1 MKLRILRR
9 TKMANTEDMR
19 PPSMDDYT
27 DTETTGRPVPTIP
40 VDTTTGEAKEELTIR
55 KMSRALGLDPYVGP
69 WNLSRQAAEDRG
81 YTSFDRARMLAT
93 AAGKRAMALFLFDD
107 DAVTDAY
114 EVSQEVGNNLDWGD
128 DVRST
133 FRHLLLGGLVESKQG
148 QKYINEE
155 KESGLDLESIIDR
168 NNNLFGKSLREKYP
182 DREEFIQAAL
192 ATAVALGDGEKVE
205 PLDGRNLRLS
215 VEGKYDEIHS
225 DAAMMEGLADI
236 EERGENES
244 LPIPPTRP
252 EKFVEP
258 DPMKSTDDYTP
269 TQKKGGLLSA
279 QEGVIPMTK
288 ATSNPTGNKPVKS
301 QKVPNKVGRPQ
312 QSAASGDPRDAAIAK
327 VSAELGK
334 AKSLVPAPTPVP
346 PPTQAKKGT
355 VKIDEELE
363 KGTKPEEST
372 GMSVMIGLGAPDM
385 DYQDAAEGDPP
396 PGATKEEVAD
406 DQMVLMS
413 EGELVVPANVVRFH
427 GLATYEGMRRE
438 ALAGLQDME
447 SDGQISYVE
456 PETTKK
462 TYQGGIMRAQK
473 GITPLPNV
481 NTQFTVP
488 YQNYQSTPVYQGATA
503 PAQAASAQYIVNPNQ
518 GMMAPIAGAGTY
530 GAQPVSQYTPTYQTT
545 PGIIPKVVAPN
556 IGHYLPEDQR
566 MPWMSPDKLPT
577 GTIPGISPT
586 PTPTPDP
593 IPDPTPTPDP
603 TPDPDPIS
611 EDATKYIESGAGQ
624 AELAKVQK
632 ALKDA
637 ETQRDIDRRN
647 TQWFS
652 DRESALANEKETG
665 KLEAY
670 GTFNPQNFLKQE
682 GLMSQDAWDK
692 SFKKIGEDA
701 KADFRKQFG
710 PATPLN
716 AWPSTKKH
724 TADTFPGFQKH
735 VDMPLANYPA
745 SIMESFRSPAVA
757 ALRSTHAGQYQ
768 PGEADVDQ
776 IAKASGMT
784 PDGVRA
790 YYEMK
795 GMPITSKYGQYSDL
809 TMKAIEDATATY
821 AKDAQGKSLGT
832 YSDYEKTK
840 RRREAK
846 IKNAKDWGFWDEG
859 ITRLSSEEAN
869 AYANI
874 NKSLNDGQYDPN
886 GLMGVKQYA
895 DFKKTGLTMNQFFKL
910 SRAEQSFY
918 AAARTGDTVESW
930 VINSMKE
937 GTTAAFDGMNAA
949 NDSSVLRSDK
959 YEIAADQQYKPE
971 DAADDAYE
979 VSVHTYWQSPEGQ
992 KKAEEL
998 GVDVG

>member
-19 PPSMDDYT
+19 PLSMDDYT
-27 DTETTGRPVPTIP
+27 DTETTGRPVPTLP
-40 VDTTTGEAKEELTIR
+40 VDTTTGEAKEELTTR

-530 GAQPVSQYTPTYQTT
+530 GAQPVSQYTPTYQMT

-566 MPWMSPDKLPT
+566 MPWMSPDELPT
-577 GTIPGISPT
+577 GPIPGISPT

-611 EDATKYIESGAGQ
+611 EDATKYIEGGAGQ

-637 ETQRDIDRRN
+637 ASQREMDANLTYPEFTGNFSGDIEKLKDKGIASPDKWNDQLKKLQTGVQADLRR
-647 TQWFS
+647 
-652 DRESALANEKETG
+652 
-665 KLEAY
+665 
-670 GTFNPQNFLKQE
+670 
-682 GLMSQDAWDK
+682 
-692 SFKKIGEDA
+692 
-701 KADFRKQFG
+701 QFG
-710 PATPLN
+710 PATALGDPFKN
-716 AWPSTKKH
+716 KTNVQ
-724 TADTFPGFQKH
+724 GY
-735 VDMPLANYPA
+735 PLANFPA
-745 SIMESFRSPAVA
+745 AFMESFTNPQRAAIRSGRYRPTKLDIA
-757 ALRSTHAGQYQ
+757 AATLGDDATD
-768 PGEADVDQ
+768 ADITNYAANLTD
-776 IAKASGMT
+776 AKAKSLGWDSEKEGT
-784 PDGVRA
+784 
-790 YYEMK
+790 YE
-795 GMPITSKYGQYSDL
+795 GQS
-809 TMKAIEDATATY
+809 MAEIIAANETY
-821 AKDAQGKSLGT
+821 AKDPVTGNFLGT
-832 YSDYEKTK
+832 YSRAEKSK
-840 RRREAK
+840 RR
-846 IKNAKDWGFWDEG
+846 G
-859 ITRLSSEEAN
+859 EAN
-869 AYANI
+869 AKRAQDSGFASQGIKGISQEELNAQNNI
-874 NKSLNDGQYDPN
+874 NKALNNGQYDPN
-886 GLMGVKQYA
+886 GLMGVEQYA
-895 DFKKTGLTMNQFFKL
+895 DFKKTGLEINQFFKL

-918 AAARTGDTVESW
+918 AAAKTGDTVESW

>member
-1 MKLRILRR
+1 MNQYPMKPYMDQMAQHGRYGDSMLVHMNPAEVQGIASLTPGGELTINPVTGQPEAFLPFLAPILGSALGWGTGATALASGALTAATTGDLKKGLLSGIMSFGLAEGIGAASDAFKGTEALQTGLTDTAATGVDVVEDIGSNIKNLESSLTGELQGQAIADANLSRLAESGVDVSQYPNFVSGSEDQIAQLSQLQADQSAIQN
-9 TKMANTEDMR
+9 TFSNDMLAKMSPKDIQNLSPLTQGAKGFASSMSQARNFLPVAVGGSMLEQEYIQDDMRAAAKKAEEQDLASLQNTENTLHAALSAAQPGTMR
-19 PPSMDDYT
+19 QFQNPYQYSAEGGIVSLAEGGDVPKENPIDAERRAAYLSSGIGGVFDFDKGLEEGAMQWWMTNRPDLFPDATPEATPEAEVPATLGSTYYDTSRGFYDEAQQAEQAENPLAGMGGYVGGMSGPYGMSIGGRYGGIMGAAGPSNRSIAIQQGLRGRYHTAPPKDYLAGFEPEYMYFQ
-27 DTETTGRPVPTIP
+27 DTETPFVPDRGYRPQAYMLPQDQQNQDYFSSPLNREAYLNQIANHYANLGTKQMPQPIEQVDPTVQPPEVDDTPPPPTPPPVPT
-40 VDTTTGEAKEELTIR
+40 
-55 KMSRALGLDPYVGP
+55 
-69 WNLSRQAAEDRG
+69 
-81 YTSFDRARMLAT
+81 
-93 AAGKRAMALFLFDD
+93 
-107 DAVTDAY
+107 
-114 EVSQEVGNNLDWGD
+114 
-128 DVRST
+128 
-133 FRHLLLGGLVESKQG
+133 
-148 QKYINEE
+148 
-155 KESGLDLESIIDR
+155 
-168 NNNLFGKSLREKYP
+168 
-182 DREEFIQAAL
+182 
-192 ATAVALGDGEKVE
+192 
-205 PLDGRNLRLS
+205 
-215 VEGKYDEIHS
+215 
-225 DAAMMEGLADI
+225 
-236 EERGENES
+236 
-244 LPIPPTRP
+244 
-252 EKFVEP
+252 
-258 DPMKSTDDYTP
+258 
-269 TQKKGGLLSA
+269 
-279 QEGVIPMTK
+279 
-288 ATSNPTGNKPVKS
+288 
-301 QKVPNKVGRPQ
+301 
-312 QSAASGDPRDAAIAK
+312 
-327 VSAELGK
+327 
-334 AKSLVPAPTPVP
+334 PTPVP
-346 PPTQAKKGT
+346 
-355 VKIDEELE
+355 
-363 KGTKPEEST
+363 
-372 GMSVMIGLGAPDM
+372 
-385 DYQDAAEGDPP
+385 
-396 PGATKEEVAD
+396 
-406 DQMVLMS
+406 
-413 EGELVVPANVVRFH
+413 VPV
-427 GLATYEGMRRE
+427 
-438 ALAGLQDME
+438 
-447 SDGQISYVE
+447 
-456 PETTKK
+456 
-462 TYQGGIMRAQK
+462 
-473 GITPLPNV
+473 
-481 NTQFTVP
+481 
-488 YQNYQSTPVYQGATA
+488 
-503 PAQAASAQYIVNPNQ
+503 
-518 GMMAPIAGAGTY
+518 
-530 GAQPVSQYTPTYQTT
+530 
-545 PGIIPKVVAPN
+545 
-556 IGHYLPEDQR
+556 
-566 MPWMSPDKLPT
+566 
-577 GTIPGISPT
+577 PT